1 MVKALKEECVHLR
14 VAEQDAQQDR
24 MELAEQLRQRDVTI
38 GVLNDD
44 CAHLR
49 SAKVQMDT
57 ELKAAKL
64 RYDTFNL
71 ACRGKDLEEARA
83 ALKDRDVALQERDAA
98 IQKLTDD
105 RARMRA
111 EKQAAQH
118 ELALFKA
125 QGATADGALARAIE
139 IETQQEAIQEQA
151 IHWEMQRKDTKMR
164 ALLTAQR
171 AQTADLTAELA
182 LAQAELEV
190 HRSQDASWRAGYAK
204 TVQDLKDSPAAVRK
218 RSLRDTPTATTQCGA
233 ELNNIAPGVWVLVS
247 RGSATSSNIPEKAL
261 FSEIAR
267 KKSFVRAKLVDDPE
281 VVLEFRVCGTSS

>member
-1 MVKALKEECVHLR
+1 
-14 VAEQDAQQDR
+14 
-24 MELAEQLRQRDVTI
+24 ME
-38 GVLNDD
+38 
-44 CAHLR
+44 
-49 SAKVQMDT
+49 
-57 ELKAAKL
+57 
-64 RYDTFNL
+64 
-71 ACRGKDLEEARA
+71 CRGKELEEARA
-83 ALKDRDVALQERDAA
+83 ALKCRETAVEERDAT
-98 IQKLTDD
+98 IKRLQED

-118 ELALFKA
+118 ELAILKA
-125 QGATADGALARAIE
+125 QGASADGALARAIE

-204 TVQDLKDSPAAVRK
+204 TVQDLKESPAAVRK
-218 RSLRDTPTATTQCGA
+218 RSLRDTPTATTHCGA
-233 ELNNIAPGVWVLVS
+233 ELSNIAPGVWVLVS
-247 RGSATSSNIPEKAL
+247 RGSATPSNVPEKAL
-261 FSEIAR
+261 FAEIAR

-281 VVLEFRVCGTSS
+281 VLLEFRV